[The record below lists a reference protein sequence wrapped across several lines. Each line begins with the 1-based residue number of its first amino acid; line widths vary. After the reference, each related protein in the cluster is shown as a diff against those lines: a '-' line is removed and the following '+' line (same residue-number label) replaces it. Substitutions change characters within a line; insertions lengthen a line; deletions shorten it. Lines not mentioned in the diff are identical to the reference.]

1 MKIRCVIID
10 DEPIARKGLKDYTDS
25 IDFLEVVAVCK
36 NAMEANMVLKK
47 EKVDLL
53 FLDIEMPLLSGMEFL
68 KSLAQPPKVIFTT
81 AYSEYAVD
89 SFAFDVIDYL
99 LKPISFNRFLQA
111 ANKAYRIFDKGTE
124 ATAAETVKTADEQ
137 EYIFV
142 KVDKELVKV
151 KYSEILFVQGMQNY
165 VNIVCEN
172 STKMVLIPLKN
183 VLDELPEDKFIQVQK
198 SYIVSIDKVDA
209 ISGNQLLIGKHKIP
223 LSRNLKDQVIKVL
236 MSDKVLKK

>member
-1 MKIRCVIID
+1 MKISCIIID

-36 NAMEANMVLKK
+36 NAMEANMVLKR

-111 ANKAYRIFDKGTE
+111 ANKAYRFFDKGTKGP
-124 ATAAETVKTADEQ
+124 TAKIADEQ

-142 KVDKELVKV
+142 KVDKELVKI

-183 VLDELPEDKFIQVQK
+183 VLDELPDDKFIQVQK
-198 SYIVSIDKVDA
+198 SFIVSIDKVDA
-209 ISGNQLLIGKHKIP
+209 ISGNQLLIGKYKIP